1 MVSSN
6 AADHLSM
13 KVILSIRCKQLKDLD
28 TFSKS
33 DPICI
38 VKETTKGLNKTW
50 GKTERIMNNLNP
62 IFKTQIEV
70 PYFFEKQQTFVFE
83 VVDDDGAGSTDKI
96 GSITTTMGDIMGAR
110 QQCLITDLLH
120 NGQKR
125 GAQKIMITAETVAK
139 SNEVAEI
146 SMRW

>member
-62 IFKTQIEV
+62 IFKT
-70 PYFFEKQQTFVFE
+70 
-83 VVDDDGAGSTDKI
+83 
-96 GSITTTMGDIMGAR
+96 
-110 QQCLITDLLH
+110 
-120 NGQKR
+120 
-125 GAQKIMITAETVAK
+125 
-139 SNEVAEI
+139 
-146 SMRW
+146 